1 MNRLTRLPVPPSS
14 HPYYTIHARR
24 SNIII
29 VTIDMENITLVNLSL
44 TFHIIPRAALPKD
57 IAARVTNTYFKTIIF
72 HTALHLIYQSN

>member
-1 MNRLTRLPVPPSS
+1 MRLPVPPSG
-14 HPYYTIHARR
+14 HPCYTIHAR
-24 SNIII
+24 SNIIV